1 MKNFFQNK
9 KLIITG
15 GNQGIGLAITTY
27 FSNLGCKVISLQRRP
42 LLSKKLPNADFI
54 KFDLSQTKR
63 IQAHCNKLI
72 KKYKF
77 FDFLVLNAS
86 FLFHKSA
93 KKITPNDIDKIIKTN
108 IISNIL
114 LCKYLGPKINKAGG
128 IIYISSTAPRLYSIN
143 SGLYSA
149 SKSAME
155 CYMKILAK
163 ELAPKVRVNIVAPG
177 PTLTSLLQKSIR
189 QKNTPDIKNLVAN
202 IPLQKLAQPEDI
214 AQAVGFLLSD
224 QAGHITGQLLSVN
237 GGRFM

>member
-1 MKNFFQNK
+1 MKIFFQNK

-15 GNQGIGLAITTY
+15 GSQGIGLAITKY
-27 FSNLGCKVISLQRRP
+27 FSNLDCKVISLQRRP
-42 LLSKKLPNADFI
+42 LTNKTLKNVDFI
-54 KFDLSQTKR
+54 KLDLGQTKR
-63 IQAHCNKLI
+63 IQAQCTKLI
-72 KKYKF
+72 KKYKS

-86 FLFHKSA
+86 LLFDKSA
-93 KKITPNDIDKIIKTN
+93 TKITPADIDQVIKTN
-108 IISNIL
+108 LISNIL

-128 IIYISSTAPRLYSIN
+128 IIYISSTAPRLCSIN

-177 PTLTSLLQKSIR
+177 PTLTALLQKSIK
-189 QKNTPDIKNLVAN
+189 QKNTPSIKNLIAN

-224 QAGHITGQLLSVN
+224 NAGHITGQVLAVN